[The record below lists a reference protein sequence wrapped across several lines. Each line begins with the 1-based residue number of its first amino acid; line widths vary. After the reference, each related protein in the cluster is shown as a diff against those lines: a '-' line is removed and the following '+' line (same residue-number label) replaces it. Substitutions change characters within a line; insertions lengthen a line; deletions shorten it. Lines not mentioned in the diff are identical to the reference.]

1 MAAGTN
7 VVPLKAGG
15 TIAGIVPQSIEEV
28 FRLAQAVHISGLAPR
43 DLNTPEKI
51 TVAVMTGLELG
62 LPPMFSL
69 NKIAVINGRPTLWGD
84 ALPGLLWSR
93 GFKIREWISDEVAH
107 CEVTRPDGD
116 KIERTFSPADA
127 QKAGLKDKAGPW
139 KQYPTRMLQMRA
151 RGFACRDGA
160 ADVLGGLYLRE
171 EIEDGAIDITPSDA
185 PKRKS
190 SNAAKKDGTDK
201 VFNEIRAEIANAT
214 CPVELEAIRENRM
227 EVWDMLPSRWA
238 ELLTFDYDDKY
249 AEFSSP
255 QAEQAAE

>member
-1 MAAGTN
+1 MSGTN
-7 VVPLKAGG
+7 VVALKSGG
-15 TIAGIVPQSIEEV
+15 QIAGIVPQSIEEV

-93 GFKIREWISDEVAH
+93 GFKIREWIADEIAH
-107 CEVTRPDGD
+107 CEVTRPDGE
-116 KIERTFSPADA
+116 KIVRTFSPADA

-160 ADVLGGLYLRE
+160 ADVLGGLYIRE
-171 EIEDGAIDITPSDA
+171 ELEDVVDITPDA

-190 SNAAKKDGTDK
+190 SNSAKKDGTDK
-201 VFNEIRAEIANAT
+201 VFNSIIEEIRNAKNS
-214 CPVELEAIRENRM
+214 VELEAIRETHM
-227 EVWDMLPSRWA
+227 ETWDTLPSRWA
-238 ELLTFDYDDKY
+238 ELLTFEYDDRMALFQNPP
-249 AEFSSP
+249 AET
-255 QAEQAAE
+255 EAAE